1 MESIILE
8 YVKGIFKSSQP
19 SNFEASLNA
28 INQRVSPEMNES
40 LTAKFRAEEVWQA
53 LKQMHPMK
61 APGPNGMSSIFFQ
74 QYWDIVSPDVINCV
88 LNSLNSGVM
97 HCGINEIYICLI
109 PKVKSPQK
117 ITEYRPI
124 SLCNVIYKIISKVQ
138 DNRLKCKLAEIIDES

>member
-8 YVKGIFKSSQP
+8 YVKGTFKSGQP

-61 APGPNGMSSIFFQ
+61 APGPDGMSPIFFQ
-74 QYWDIVSPDVINCV
+74 QY
-88 LNSLNSGVM
+88 
-97 HCGINEIYICLI
+97 
-109 PKVKSPQK
+109 
-117 ITEYRPI
+117 
-124 SLCNVIYKIISKVQ
+124 
-138 DNRLKCKLAEIIDES
+138 